1 MKIKILES
9 TVKEILENDPTTR
22 NDDFILVT
30 SVYQRLGKINDT
42 QTFYCVMLGHK
53 QLGLPSFESI
63 TRVRR
68 KVQEKYPALRANKQM
83 QERREE
89 QEQLFFEY
97 GLGG

>member
-1 MKIKILES
+1 MLEP
-9 TVKEILENDPTTR
+9 TIKEILEHDPTAR
-22 NDDFILVT
+22 NDNFVLVS

-68 KVQEKYPALRANKQM
+68 RVQKKYPTLRANKQI
-83 QERREE
+83 QDIREE
-89 QEQLFFEY
+89 QEQMFFEY
-97 GLGG
+97 GIGE